1 MIEKVLISDDLIN
14 FLERRNLD
22 KQYKKAKNYLL
33 DGYFEK
39 IRFKLKEPKKD
50 GIYYFRINIQFRAL
64 CKLEGNILKVFDID
78 NHQ

>member
-64 CKLEGNILKVFDID
+64 CEIRMKYFKSFGYR
-78 NHQ
+78 